1 MRMQLDTDCEGPLA
15 LNDNAFELCRDLIP
29 AGDRF
34 FSQVSR
40 YDDYLADIAK
50 KPGYRAGDTL
60 KLILPFLK
68 AYGLTNAQLLDYSR
82 RTVRLVPRVE
92 AAYRFLH
99 SLDFPIFMVS
109 TSYRQF
115 AEAVGGRLGIA
126 ADHIFCTELD
136 LNQYRLSASEAAVLK
151 GLKEVVV
158 GLSEIE
164 LPPGAACLADLPA
177 PTQEAIA
184 RLDRIF
190 WEKLPDLD
198 IALMLAEVNPVGGA
212 EKARALS
219 ESLARTGLS
228 LADAIYVGDSITD
241 VQAFEAVRVGGGLG
255 ISFNG
260 NRYAVEAAEIIV
272 VADNAWPIALLVS
285 IFRRWGKEGVLELAT
300 SSQAGRQK
308 IVAIPEAEVEA
319 LVRGLEGGVF
329 NLYLAGAAHQ
339 EAITRESTAMRA
351 RLRGA
356 TIAALG

>member
-1 MRMQLDTDCEGPLA
+1 M
-15 LNDNAFELCRDLIP
+15 
-29 AGDRF
+29 
-34 FSQVSR
+34 
-40 YDDYLADIAK
+40 
-50 KPGYRAGDTL
+50 
-60 KLILPFLK
+60 
-68 AYGLTNAQLLDYSR
+68 
-82 RTVRLVPRVE
+82 
-92 AAYRFLH
+92 
-99 SLDFPIFMVS
+99 
-109 TSYRQF
+109 
-115 AEAVGGRLGIA
+115 GG
-126 ADHIFCTELD
+126 
-136 LNQYRLSASEAAVLK
+136 V
-151 GLKEVVV
+151 
-158 GLSEIE
+158 
-164 LPPGAACLADLPA
+164 
-177 PTQEAIA
+177 
-184 RLDRIF
+184 
-190 WEKLPDLD
+190 
-198 IALMLAEVNPVGGA
+198 

-300 SSQAGRQK
+300 SSQAGRQR

-329 NLYLAGAAHQ
+329 NLYPAGAAHR